1 MTKLTTTE
9 ITITPEVI
17 DTSNQTPIE
26 VALQID
32 EDGMTTALNLYKFLE
47 LNPSHFSRWCTKN
60 IKNNKFATENEDYTV
75 LAIDGENPLGGRP
88 KTDYK
93 LTADFAKKLSM
104 TGNTE
109 KHEQARQYFIA
120 CEQGLKTAATRMYEY
135 IEKFKTTID
144 EMQQDIQDLKDQVAV
159 KRNKYS
165 PLFTKMKPKYELL
178 EKHFGCTRKE
188 LYKSIYIEL
197 EDAYDVSINEIYDNY
212 CYENMLSKNECY
224 PMEAIEHHEELRKGL
239 VILIDDALKK
249 YNLVD
254 KHSGFKRTSLFDTP
268 VG

>member
-1 MTKLTTTE
+1 MTKPTNTE
-9 ITITPEVI
+9 ITIAPEVI
-17 DTSNQTPIE
+17 DTYNQTPIE

-32 EDGMTTALNLYKFLE
+32 EDGMPTASNLYEFLE
-47 LNPSHFSRWCTKN
+47 LNPSNFSRWCAKN
-60 IKNNKFATENEDYTV
+60 IKNNKFAIEKEDYIPSV
-75 LAIDGENPLGGRP
+75 IQEERYNPNP

-120 CEQGLKTAATRMYEY
+120 CEQGLKTAAMKMYEY
-135 IEKFKTTID
+135 TDKLKTTID

-197 EDAYDVSINEIYDNY
+197 EDTYDVSINEIYDDY

-239 VILIDDALKK
+239 IILIDDALKK

-254 KHSGFKRTSLFDTP
+254 KHLGFKRASLFDTP